1 MLAHRYIQYNFLTFY
16 LLIVVSIPSVIAL
29 LLSAVSVFS
38 IYGVPS
44 SHVAVVIVS
53 CLFSAVS
60 VTVFGALDVV
70 NTVYYD
76 ANLR

>member
-1 MLAHRYIQYNFLTFY
+1 MCYTHVLSPSS
-16 LLIVVSIPSVIAL
+16 VVAL

-44 SHVAVVIVS
+44 SHVGVVLVS

-76 ANLR
+76 ADLR